1 MIFAGGVYVSEN
13 TSQAASV
20 EFVRH
25 GRANYARSRL
35 QAFCR
40 KNPEGFST
48 VSRGRRPDRLS
59 APCWIY
65 AAFHTFASSMV
76 LGTTMVP
83 SLMAATAALYF
94 SITSAGI

>member
-1 MIFAGGVYVSEN
+1 MWNLSVTDGQIMR
-13 TSQAASV
+13 AADCKP
-20 EFVRH
+20 FVGKTR
-25 GRANYARSRL
+25 RVFR
-35 QAFCR
+35 Q
-40 KNPEGFST
+40 
-48 VSRGRRPDRLS
+48 SRGAEGQIGLQPRVVRL
-59 APCWIY
+59 AIY

>member
-1 MIFAGGVYVSEN
+1 MR
-13 TSQAASV
+13 AADCKP
-20 EFVRH
+20 FVGKTR
-25 GRANYARSRL
+25 RVFR
-35 QAFCR
+35 Q
-40 KNPEGFST
+40 
-48 VSRGRRPDRLS
+48 SRGAEGQAVLQPRVVRL
-59 APCWIY
+59 AIY